1 MGFDRGL
8 AERVRAQL
16 AGTPGLTEKQMFGG
30 LSFLVDGNLCV
41 GVMGEELMARVGP
54 AATEAAL
61 ARPGS
66 RLFDMGG
73 RPMKGW
79 VNVHRDALAADDVL
93 AGWVDDALAFV
104 GTLPPK

>member
-1 MGFDRGL
+1 MGFDQGL

-16 AGTPGLTEKQMFGG
+16 AGIPGLTERRMFGG

-41 GVMGEELMARVGP
+41 GVLGDELMARVGP

-79 VNVHRDALAADDVL
+79 VNVRSEVLEADDVL
-93 AGWVDDALAFV
+93 AGWVADALAFV
-104 GTLPPK
+104 RTLPPK

>member
-16 AGTPGLTEKQMFGG
+16 DGTPGLTERQMFGG
-30 LSFLVDGNLCV
+30 LSFLVAGNLCA
-41 GVMGEELMARVGP
+41 GVLGDELMARVGP

-79 VNVHRDALAADDVL
+79 VNVHQDALEADDVL
-93 AGWVDDALAFV
+93 AGWVGDALAFV
-104 GTLPPK
+104 RTLPPK